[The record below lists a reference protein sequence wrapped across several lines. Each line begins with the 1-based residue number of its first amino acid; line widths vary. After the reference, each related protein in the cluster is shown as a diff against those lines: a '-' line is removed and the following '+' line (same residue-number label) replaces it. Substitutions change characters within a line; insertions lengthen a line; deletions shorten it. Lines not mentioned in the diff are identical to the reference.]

1 MDLRESLT
9 LERYRLAV
17 ERQQYFTGLARDA
30 FATYAKLAVGIGAV
44 AIGLVSARESLGLD
58 KAVLPDAMAVLACLL
73 VFVAIVAIVQI
84 VIGMI
89 RWRRSR
95 RLQIEIDPDTPSP
108 HAFWWLAE
116 AVYLLI
122 IVGSVILGWRTLEAF
137 SRAASGN

>member
-30 FATYAKLAVGIGAV
+30 FANYAKFAVAIGAI

-58 KAVLPDAMAVLACLL
+58 KAVIPDAMAVLASLL
-73 VFVAIVAIVQI
+73 VFIAIVAITQVL
-84 VIGMI
+84 IGMI
-89 RWRRSR
+89 RWRQFR
-95 RLQIEIDPDTPSP
+95 RLQIEIDPDPPSP
-108 HAFWWLAE
+108 HALWWLAE

-137 SRAASGN
+137 SRAASGS